1 MQREIEFYEFYRN
14 GLVMEASKNNLSDS
28 LTDKMFMEKYREF
41 FGLEGE
47 NFDTTEF
54 S

>member
-14 GLVMEASKNNLSDS
+14 ELIMEASKNNLSES
-28 LTDKMFMEKYREF
+28 MTDKMFMEKYREF

-47 NFDTTEF
+47 YFDSTEF